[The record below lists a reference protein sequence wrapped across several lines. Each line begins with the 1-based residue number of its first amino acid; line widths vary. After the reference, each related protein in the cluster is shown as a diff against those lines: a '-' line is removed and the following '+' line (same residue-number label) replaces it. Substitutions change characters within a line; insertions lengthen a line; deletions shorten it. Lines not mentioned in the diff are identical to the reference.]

1 MAIEIID
8 EGQDN
13 VILLDPY
20 HKENGTGQIRCIGNN
35 NRVVIGRPL
44 VFNKLFVEAGNG
56 ANIVVGENAVIN
68 ELWLISRKGASI
80 KIGHGLHVNGIV
92 ALRSD
97 EEANI
102 TMGDDCLLAPGVKI
116 WSSDMHSI
124 FELSTGKRIN
134 HARDIII
141 ENHVWLCDEVKVL
154 KGSIIRSNSVIG
166 SNSVVAREI
175 PANSV
180 AVGNPVQVKK
190 TGINWSIDLI

>member
-8 EGQDN
+8 EGQNN
-13 VILLDPY
+13 VILLDPH
-20 HKENGTGQIRCIGNN
+20 HKEDGTGQIRCIGNN
-35 NRVVIGRPL
+35 NRVVIINPL
-44 VFNKLFVEAGNG
+44 VFNKLFVEAANG
-56 ANIVVGENAVIN
+56 ANIVVGKHAAVN
-68 ELWLISRKGASI
+68 KLWLTSLKGASI
-80 KIGHGLHVNGIV
+80 EIGRELRVNGSVSIR
-92 ALRSD
+92 AD

-180 AVGNPVQVKK
+180 AVGNHVQVKK

>member
-8 EGQDN
+8 EGQGN

-20 HKENGTGQIRCIGNN
+20 HKENGSGQIRCIGNN
-35 NRVVIGRPL
+35 NKVVIRNPL

-56 ANIVVGENAVIN
+56 ANIVVGERAAVN
-68 ELWLISRKGASI
+68 ELWLNSPRGASI
-80 KIGHGLHVNGIV
+80 KIGRGLQVNGSV
-92 ALRSD
+92 AIRAD

-102 TMGDDCLLAPGVKI
+102 TMGDNCLLAPGVKI

-124 FELSTGKRIN
+124 FEQSTGKRIN

-141 ENHVWLCDEVKVL
+141 EDHVWLCDEVKVL